1 MQGLLIY
8 VVIGVLLDI
17 ATGQITGTGSLA
29 GVATG
34 VVSDVIFYSFGW
46 EVNAVRRFAFD
57 IFVAEIEKAAFE
69 AEQQHEED
77 DEETARRTR
86 ALARHNPNTTY
97 LYGEVSAE
105 DLALFG
111 VSGIVGF
118 VPQVT
123 ETPFKVAADLIF
135 ELTGFAG

>member
-8 VVIGVLLDI
+8 VIIGVLLDL
-17 ATGQITGTGSLA
+17 ATGQITGTGSIA

-34 VVSDVIFYSFGW
+34 VVGDVIFYTLGW

-57 IFVAEIEKAAFE
+57 IFLAELEKAAFE

-77 DEETARRTR
+77 DEQTDKRLRT
-86 ALARHNPNTTY
+86 LARQNPDTTY
-97 LYGEVSAE
+97 IYGEVSTE
-105 DLALFG
+105 DLALFAG
-111 VSGIVGF
+111 SGIVGF

-123 ETPFKVAADLIF
+123 ETPFQVAADLLF